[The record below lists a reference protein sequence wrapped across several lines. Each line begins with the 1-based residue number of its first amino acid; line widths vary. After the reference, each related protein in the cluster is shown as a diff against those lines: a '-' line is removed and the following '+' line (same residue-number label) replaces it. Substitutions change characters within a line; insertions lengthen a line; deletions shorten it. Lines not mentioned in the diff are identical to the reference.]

1 MRLARTRAIA
11 KKEFKQLWRDKRMLF
26 VLIFFPTFLLAMFGY
41 AVNFDVQ
48 NIQLAIY
55 DSDKSDVS
63 RDFISNLSNSTYFE
77 FVDYLNN
84 NDDVSRALN
93 DKDAQVVMVV
103 PEDFSEKL
111 FRGEEAAKIQ
121 FLVDGVDGNTA
132 NIISNYVNAATIAY
146 NSKLQKDF
154 FAQMGITREPP
165 VLLEPLFWFN
175 PNLET
180 TKFLIPGL
188 IVMIL
193 IVTAVV
199 AVSISLVREK
209 ERGTIEQINV
219 SSLSTAELLIGKSLP
234 YILLALVDALFILV
248 LGFIL
253 FNVTIEGSILL
264 FFAATLV
271 FILAATSQ
279 GIFLSVVA
287 DSQQV
292 AFTVAILTT
301 LLPSLMLS
309 GFIFPIESMPGIIQV
324 VTNITPAK
332 FFVNILRAIM
342 LRGVGIEAIWTQLV
356 YMSIFILLFLGFAS
370 VIHKKKLSAA

>member
-1 MRLARTRAIA
+1 MNLARTKAIA
-11 KKEFKQLWRDKRMLF
+11 KKEIKQLWRDKRMLF
-26 VLIFFPTFLLAMFGY
+26 VLIFFPSFLLAMFGY

-63 RDFISNLSNSTYFE
+63 RDFISNLSNSAYFE
-77 FVDYLNN
+77 FVEYL
-84 NDDVSRALN
+84 DKDSDIKRVL
-93 DKDAQVVMVV
+93 DEKDAQVVMII

-111 FRGEEAAKIQ
+111 YKSKDIAKIQ

-132 NIISNYVNAATIAY
+132 NIVSTYANVATMAY
-146 NSKLQKDF
+146 NNKIQSEILEQK
-154 FAQMGITREPP
+154 GITREPP
-165 VLLEPLFWFN
+165 VQLEPLFWFN

-219 SSLSTAELLIGKSLP
+219 SSLNTAELLIGKSLP
-234 YILLALVDALFILV
+234 YILLAFIDALFILV
-248 LGFIL
+248 VGFFL
-253 FNVTIEGSILL
+253 FDVTIEGSFLL
-264 FFAATLV
+264 FFIATFV
-271 FILAATSQ
+271 FLLAATSQ

-292 AFTVAILTT
+292 AFTVAILST
-301 LLPSLMLS
+301 LLPSMMLS
-309 GFIFPIESMPGIIQV
+309 GFVFPIESMPGIIQV
-324 VTNITPAK
+324 FTNITPAK
-332 FFVNILRAIM
+332 FFINILRAIM
-342 LRGVGIEAIWTQLV
+342 IRGVGLEAIWTQLI
-356 YMSIFILLFLGFAS
+356 YMSIFVLVFLGLAS
-370 VIHKKKLSAA
+370 VIHKKKLNAA

>member
-1 MRLARTRAIA
+1 MLARTRAIA

-41 AVNFDVQ
+41 AVNFDVR

-77 FVDYLNN
+77 FVEYLNN
-84 NDDVSRALN
+84 DDDVRRALN
-93 DKDAQVVMVV
+93 DKDAQVVMVI

-111 FRGEEAAKIQ
+111 FRGEETAKIQ

-132 NIISNYVNAATIAY
+132 NIISNYVNAATLAY

-248 LGFIL
+248 LGYIL
-253 FNVTIEGSILL
+253 FDVTIEGSILL